1 MGRFYVKMH
10 EIFSIFK
17 NSYIYLSMP
26 YSSFFKL
33 FSDFFLKNRAI
44 LVCFSLIFWVS
55 AFLINSLFSCKNPHS
70 APLPLDHPHGLRI
83 PPWALFFYHLKISA
97 KNVISF
103 LHGGCKRKRDEI
115 QISRFFFY
123 ISNVEKRRLHT
134 CFL

>member
-1 MGRFYVKMH
+1 
-10 EIFSIFK
+10 
-17 NSYIYLSMP
+17 MP

-33 FSDFFLKNRAI
+33 FSDFLLKNRAI

-115 QISRFFFY
+115 QISRFFFLHQQCGEKTLTYMLLVIASISITTSY
-123 ISNVEKRRLHT
+123 IQGTSMYLRV
-134 CFL
+134 